1 MPPIINVSDEVF
13 EGLKKMGVSYEI
25 VAAAPSSIPKNF
37 IYVPSTKLHVAKEK
51 SLQGRNWFD
60 SHKNGMQTL
69 PKFVEF
75 LKYARKHNQDIYN
88 EITQIRNPF
97 RGEWIDAYFEKRKD
111 GMYVLTENKTRI
123 EKLDEGT
130 LMEDKKISLDS
141 WLDNP
146 TKQGLPKKEV
156 EKGNL
161 DFWYPR
167 NNSVAT
173 FFANGVGSDLDCNRY
188 PPNSYSYLGVRA
200 VGRWGVS
207 DVLLVLKEL

>member
-1 MPPIINVSDEVF
+1 MPPIINVSNEVF
-13 EGLKKMGVSYEI
+13 ESLKKRRVSYEI
-25 VAAAPSSIPKNF
+25 VAAAPSIPKNF
-37 IYVPSTKLHVAKEK
+37 IYIPSKKIHVAKER

-60 SHKNGMQTL
+60 SHENGMQTL
-69 PKFVEF
+69 PEFVEF
-75 LKYARKHNQDIYN
+75 LKYAREHNQDIYN

-161 DFWYPR
+161 VFWHPR
-167 NNSVAT
+167 NNSVAA
-173 FFANGVGSDLDCNRY
+173 FYADGVRSVLDCNRD
-188 PPNSYSYLGVRA
+188 PAFSNSCLGVRA
-200 VGRWGVS
+200 VRR
-207 DVLLVLKEL
+207 E